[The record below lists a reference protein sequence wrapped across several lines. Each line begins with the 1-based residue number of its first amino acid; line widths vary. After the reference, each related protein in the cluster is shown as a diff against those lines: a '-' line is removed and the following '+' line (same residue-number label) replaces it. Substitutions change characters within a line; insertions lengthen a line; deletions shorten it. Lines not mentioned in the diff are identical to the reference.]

1 MSARPVPIPDVSSAS
16 YALMTPVPL
25 KKGPREHEDDFPMP
39 NEALL
44 RRYGSSPEALERLR
58 GRRHQL
64 LITCQAPTKDMAE
77 AVRDARIHALQLAAE
92 HDGVVVELLPP
103 RVLELTPEQ
112 VSLAHAQQWYVLD
125 YDDLDDG
132 LLRTDGLSQFGLPE
146 VTVVEVDRATHAMT
160 DAVIAGLAHRLIT
173 EWPENDPVGP
183 ATVTLRDI
191 AFGLGDPQAATTPKD
206 RTLDLLIT
214 YDPGPHRLVV
224 QLLQDPAEALFAS

>member
-1 MSARPVPIPDVSSAS
+1 MSARPVPVPDISTAS
-16 YALMTPVPL
+16 YALMTAAPL
-25 KKGPREHEDDFPMP
+25 EHEDDFPMP

-44 RRYGSSPEALERLR
+44 RRFGSSAEALDRLR
-58 GRRHQL
+58 ERGHQL

-146 VTVVEVDRATHAMT
+146 VMVVEVDPATHAMA
-160 DAVIAGLAHRLIT
+160 DAVVAGLAHRLIA

-191 AFGLGDPQAATTPKD
+191 AFGLGDPEAATTPKD
-206 RTLDLLIT
+206 RTLDLLIA

-224 QLLQDPAEALFAS
+224 QLLQDPAEVLFS

>member
-1 MSARPVPIPDVSSAS
+1 MSARPVPIPDVSTAS
-16 YALMTPVPL
+16 YALMTAAPIKRGPL
-25 KKGPREHEDDFPMP
+25 KHEDDFPMP
-39 NEALL
+39 SEALL
-44 RRYGSSPEALERLR
+44 RRFGSSAEALEQLR
-58 GRRHQL
+58 DRQHQL

-146 VTVVEVDRATHAMT
+146 VTVIEVDRESHAMT
-160 DAVIAGLAHRLIT
+160 DAVVAGLAHRLIA

-206 RTLDLLIT
+206 RAIDLLIT

-224 QLLQDPAEALFAS
+224 QLLQDPAEVLFA

>member
-1 MSARPVPIPDVSSAS
+1 MTARPVPVPDVSTAS
-16 YALMTPVPL
+16 YALMTQAVV
-25 KKGPREHEDDFPMP
+25 EHEDDFPLP

-44 RRYGSSPEALERLR
+44 RKYGSSAAALERLR
-58 GRRHQL
+58 DRPHQL
-64 LITCQAPTKDMAE
+64 LITCQAPTKDIAE
-77 AVRDARIHALQLAAE
+77 AVRDARIHALGLASR

-146 VTVVEVDRATHAMT
+146 LCVVNVDRATHAMT
-160 DAVIAGLAHRLIT
+160 DAVVAGLAHRLIA

-191 AFGLGDPQAATTPKD
+191 AYGLGDPQAVSTPND
-206 RTLDLLIT
+206 RTIDLVIS
-214 YDPGPHRLVV
+214 YDPGPHRLMVE
-224 QLLQDPAEALFAS
+224 LLQGPADVLFAP